1 MLLQDAGFKDA
12 LDQIQGGLISCVRTP
27 GTLHSAYNSQC
38 VEKAMIKLVSP
49 MKRTPGMSVEAF
61 RRYYESRHR
70 LIGEMYLKGY
80 ARRYFRQFL
89 DPLPDRD
96 GVLRDP
102 EYDVIL
108 HIWYPDQASFA
119 ACGKRLAEPAVAAEI
134 REDEKKL
141 FDTRYMRSY
150 LVEEHESDFNS

>member
-1 MLLQDAGFKDA
+1 
-12 LDQIQGGLISCVRTP
+12 
-27 GTLHSAYNSQC
+27 
-38 VEKAMIKLVSP
+38 MIKLVSP
-49 MKRTPGMSVEAF
+49 MKRRPGMSVAAF
-61 RRYYESRHR
+61 RQYYESRHNR
-70 LIGEMYLKGY
+70 IGEKYLKGY
-80 ARRYFRQFL
+80 VSRYFRQFL
-89 DPLPDRD
+89 DPLPGRD

-119 ACGKRLAEPAVAAEI
+119 ACGKRLAEPAVLAEI

-150 LVEEHESDFNS
+150 LVEEHESDFSI

>member
-1 MLLQDAGFKDA
+1 
-12 LDQIQGGLISCVRTP
+12 
-27 GTLHSAYNSQC
+27 
-38 VEKAMIKLVSP
+38 MIKLVSP
-49 MKRTPGMSVEAF
+49 MKRKPGMSVEAF
-61 RRYYESRHR
+61 RQYYESRHR
-70 LIGEMYLKGY
+70 IIGEKYLKGY
-80 ARRYFRQFL
+80 VSRYFRQFL
-89 DPLPDRD
+89 DPLPDRA
-96 GVLRDP
+96 GILRDP

-119 ACGKRLAEPAVAAEI
+119 ACGKRLAEPAVLAEI

>member
-1 MLLQDAGFKDA
+1 
-12 LDQIQGGLISCVRTP
+12 
-27 GTLHSAYNSQC
+27 
-38 VEKAMIKLVSP
+38 VS
-49 MKRTPGMSVEAF
+49 
-61 RRYYESRHR
+61 
-70 LIGEMYLKGY
+70 
-80 ARRYFRQFL
+80 RYFRQFL
-89 DPLPDRD
+89 DPLADRD

-108 HIWYPDQASFA
+108 HIWYPDQASFS

-134 REDEKKL
+134 RKDEKKL